1 MNMDGLFG
9 EAVKGAA
16 KWAKK
21 KLDSRPTDLEK
32 RLLLGAFENGGFL
45 VLMPADGK
53 FQECDRAQRNSV
65 TGAMTKAVLLRL
77 MPWNPSRLRDTSN
90 VMAPSRIA
98 SQRRASRSPRR
109 LPASRLNPRP

>member
-16 KWAKK
+16 KWAKR

-53 FQECDRAQRNSV
+53 VSRVRS
-65 TGAMTKAVLLRL
+65 GATELSDWSDDEGSIAMLDALESIEAKGYVK
-77 MPWNPSRLRDTSN
+77 RDGPKSY
-90 VMAPSRIA
+90 RITA
-98 SQRRASRSPRR
+98 AGIEIAKKIARK
-109 LPASRLNPRP
+109 